1 MRRTS
6 INMLAMSVITYS
18 FNIIDWNLSE
28 WKRLD
33 IKVRKL
39 MTVHSINQPKANIR
53 RLFLQRSNEGK
64 GFTQL
69 KLSCK
74 TSTIGL
80 LPTWIYALTGCYE
93 ALKHGKGKFLHS
105 VVKEAREFAR
115 EMELDLETEFDRE
128 MKNTENALKLARIAK
143 ENGKKAID
151 TAWKSK
157 SLHSKYPLQSR
168 KSWCRFKSH
177 PSVA

>member
-1 MRRTS
+1 M
-6 INMLAMSVITYS
+6 
-18 FNIIDWNLSE
+18 
-28 WKRLD
+28 
-33 IKVRKL
+33 
-39 MTVHSINQPKANIR
+39 
-53 RLFLQRSNEGK
+53 
-64 GFTQL
+64 
-69 KLSCK
+69 
-74 TSTIGL
+74 
-80 LPTWIYALTGCYE
+80 TGCYE

-157 SLHSKYPLQSR
+157 SLHSKYALQSEKAGADLNHTHQSLR
-168 KSWCRFKSH
+168 SSGLKAETEGFIITAQGQSLYTRNFRLIFFIMEIPLTTSSQSALSCPK
-177 PSVA
+177 